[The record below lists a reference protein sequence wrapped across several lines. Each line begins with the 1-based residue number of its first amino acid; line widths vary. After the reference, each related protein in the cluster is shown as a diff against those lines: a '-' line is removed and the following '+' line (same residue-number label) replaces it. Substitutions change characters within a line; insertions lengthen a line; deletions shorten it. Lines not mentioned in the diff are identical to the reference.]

1 MPDTPEIPKR
11 QHSRARR
18 LRMYTIDD
26 IDHRTKAHRRAKAAA
41 AELVDALGGPK
52 AITQAQRH
60 ACERAGMWVAV
71 SEDLA
76 ARRLAGFPGDPDE
89 LFRAEGVARRAVQA
103 VLASKS
109 DPEPKPTERPG
120 LAIARRRW
128 AENAARAATKKDD
141 RNAS

>member
-18 LRMYTIDD
+18 LRMHTVED
-26 IDHRTKAHRRAKAAA
+26 IDHRTRAYRRAKAAA
-41 AELVDALGGPK
+41 AELVDALGGPR
-52 AITQAQRH
+52 AITPAQAH

-109 DPEPKPTERPG
+109 EPAPTERPG
-120 LAIARRRW
+120 LALARRRW
-128 AENAARAATKKDD
+128 AENAARAA
-141 RNAS
+141 A

>member
-52 AITQAQRH
+52 AITPAQRH

-103 VLASKS
+103 VLATKV
-109 DPEPKPTERPG
+109 DPTPQERPG
-120 LAIARRRW
+120 LRIARARW
-128 AENAARAATKKDD
+128 AENAARAAATKKDD
-141 RNAS
+141 SNA

>member
-18 LRMYTIDD
+18 LRMYTISD

-52 AITQAQRH
+52 AITPAQRH

-103 VLASKS
+103 VLATRAA
-109 DPEPKPTERPG
+109 PTPTERPG
-120 LAIARRRW
+120 LRIARARW
-128 AENAARAATKKDD
+128 AEQDAAKAQQKDSD
-141 RNAS
+141 HD